1 MHKEWIV
8 TKDQMDAIAQEVV
21 NHCPAIIT
29 LSGPL
34 GAGKTTLVQHIL
46 TRLGVTEPIQS
57 PTYAYVMTYTTA
69 QGLNIFHFDLY
80 RLRNMQDFIDAG
92 FEEYLYQPHSLCLIE
107 WPEIVY
113 PLLTHDVC
121 NLILEYDGTEQ
132 RKIKTT
138 FL

>member
-8 TKDQMDAIAQEVV
+8 TQDQMDTVAQAIIAHKPQT
-21 NHCPAIIT
+21 IT

-46 TRLGVTEPIQS
+46 TRLGVAEPIQS
-57 PTYAYVMTYTTA
+57 PTYAYVTTYITP
-69 QGLNIFHFDLY
+69 QGLKIFHFDLY

-92 FEEYLYQPHSLCLIE
+92 FEEYLYQPNALCLIE

-113 PLLTHDVC
+113 PLLRHNVC

-132 RKIKTT
+132 RKIETT